1 MLGRERQLEQKKKQ
15 NPPSPHWLPAAHLPC
30 FHPTRERQR
39 CNLVAAHLVTVIASF
54 EWLCT
59 PTRGEGVFGS
69 SAVRA
74 FHPMVSPMT
83 IGR

>member
-1 MLGRERQLEQKKKQ
+1 MTALSRPSCDAA
-15 NPPSPHWLPAAHLPC
+15 PPNNGAAHLA
-30 FHPTRERQR
+30 T
-39 CNLVAAHLVTVIASF
+39 AIASS
-54 EWLCT
+54 
-59 PTRGEGVFGS
+59 GEGATHDRADLVYGS